1 MAGSRIFKASIIAD
15 LNKQTPKLEE
25 AQQAAKDSINEA
37 GNEILFTF
45 IIPDDQAA
53 NDLEASESDLPENE
67 MKRKL
72 LVISIQTSPCQN
84 EGLLSYLCSCGFSV

>member
-84 EGLLSYLCSCGFSV
+84 EGLLSYLCSRGFSV